1 MPIKTIGAL
10 GQYGI
15 YKDPQAEELKEN
27 AWSNG
32 ANVRFRNG
40 AMERMKGEQKVF
52 DTPIVPPF
60 YLQQYTQGGNSWWIH
75 AGTSSIFADNG
86 TTRLNITPST
96 AAAGGVDNR
105 WSGGVLGGIAYL
117 NNGVDKPYSWN
128 GTGVATT
135 LAAWPANTT
144 CQSLRPYKSFL
155 VALNV
160 TKGTTNYP
168 HMVKWSNAAV
178 PGTIPDSWDPN
189 DKTKLA
195 GEQDVAE
202 ESSILVDQLP
212 LGDVN
217 IIYKENAM
225 YAMSLT
231 GTNDPVFRFQRL
243 PGSVGLLARGCVVN
257 TEVGHVVLA
266 YGDVVIHQGQGPR
279 SIINGRLR
287 SWLFRTI
294 DTTNRKRAFLVANPP
309 AKEVWVCFPDLG
321 ATSCTLAAVW
331 NWVDDTWSIRTLNNV
346 NYGATGQLAAAAT
359 TKWSDQ
365 NYAWE
370 DATQAWNED
379 ELSPAQERLLL
390 ASQAPIITAA
400 DVTGTINGASYT
412 SYVERVGQSLGD
424 PSVIKLCRGIRLRV
438 DAARGTRIQV
448 EIGGHNNPEQPVS
461 WSAPVV
467 YTVQSGSSYNQV
479 DAFASGRFLALRITS
494 LDNQPWRITSAD
506 VDYTT
511 VGRY

>member
-1 MPIKTIGAL
+1 MIKTIPTL
-10 GQYGI
+10 GQVGI
-15 YKDPQAEELKEN
+15 NKDAQPQEIKEN

-52 DTPIVPPF
+52 DTPAFVP
-60 YLQQYTQGGNSWWIH
+60 YHVMQYSQGGNSWWIH
-75 AGTSSIFADNG
+75 SGLNNIAADNG
-86 TTRLNITPST
+86 TARQIITPT
-96 AAAGGVDNR
+96 INPTGGIDNR
-105 WSGGVLGGIAYL
+105 WTGGVLGGVAYL
-117 NNGVDKPYSWN
+117 NNGVNGPWSWN
-128 GTGVATT
+128 GSSVAAP
-135 LAAWPANTT
+135 LSAWPANTT

-160 TKGTTNYP
+160 TKPAGNFP

-217 IIYKENAM
+217 VLYKENAM

-266 YGDVVIHQGQGPR
+266 YGDVVLHQGQGPR
-279 SIINGRLR
+279 SIINGRMR
-287 SWLFRTI
+287 TWLFRTI

-309 AKEVWVCFPDLG
+309 AKEVWVCFPELG
-321 ATSCTLAAVW
+321 AQACNLAAVW
-331 NWVDDTWSIRTLNNV
+331 NWVDDTWSIRSLNQV
-346 NYGATGQLAAAAT
+346 TYGATGQLAAVAT

-365 NYAWE
+365 NYAWQ
-370 DATQAWNED
+370 DATQAWDED
-379 ELSPAQERLLL
+379 ELTPAQERLLL
-390 ASQAPIITAA
+390 ASQAPLITAA
-400 DVTGTINGASYT
+400 DVTGTINGAAYT
-412 SYVERVGQSLGD
+412 SYVERIGLPMED
-424 PSVIKLCRGIRLRV
+424 PTTVKLCRGIRLRV

-448 EIGGHNNPEQPVS
+448 EIGGHNNPEQPVN
-461 WSAPVV
+461 WSSPVV

-506 VDYTT
+506 IDYTM

>member
-1 MPIKTIGAL
+1 MPVKTIAAL
-10 GQYGI
+10 GEVGI
-15 YKDPQAEELKEN
+15 NKDAQPQELKEN

-52 DTPIVPPF
+52 DAPVVTPY
-60 YLQQYTQGGNSWWIH
+60 YLQQYSQGGNSWWIH
-75 AGTSSIFADNG
+75 AGTNAIYADNG
-86 TTRLNITPST
+86 TIRTNITPVVTPSGT
-96 AAAGGVDNR
+96 VDNR
-105 WSGGVLGGIAYL
+105 WTGGVLGGIAYL
-117 NNGVDKPYSWN
+117 NNGVNPPVSWT
-128 GTGVATT
+128 GTGIAAPLT
-135 LAAWPANTT
+135 AWPANTT
-144 CQSLRPYKSFL
+144 CMSLRPYKSFL

-160 TKGTTNYP
+160 TKSGVNYP

-178 PGTIPDSWDPN
+178 PGAIPDSWDPN

-195 GEQDVAE
+195 GEVDVAE

-217 IIYKENAM
+217 ILYKENAM

-243 PGSVGLLARGCVVN
+243 PGSVGMLARGCAVN

-266 YGDVVIHQGQGPR
+266 FGDVVIHQGQGPK

-331 NWVDDTWSIRTLNNV
+331 NWVDDTWSIRNLNNV
-346 NYGATGQLAAAAT
+346 NYGATGQLSATAT

-365 NYAWE
+365 NYAWQ
-370 DATQAWNED
+370 DATQAWDED
-379 ELSPAQERLLL
+379 ELTPAQERLLL
-390 ASQAPIITAA
+390 AAQTPLITAA

-412 SYVERVGQSLGD
+412 SYVERIGLSMGD
-424 PSVIKLCRGIRLRV
+424 PGRQKLCRGMRLRV

-448 EIGGHNNPEQPVS
+448 EIGGHNNPEQPVT
-461 WSAPVV
+461 WSPPVV
-467 YTVQSGSSYNQV
+467 YSVQTGQYNQI
-479 DAFASGRFLALRITS
+479 DSFASGRFLAFRITS
-494 LDNQPWRITSAD
+494 LDNQPWRITSQD
-506 VDYTT
+506 VDLVLQGSY
-511 VGRY
+511 